1 MTKRLNSKHKVD
13 RRLKVNLWG
22 RPKSPFNSRAYPPG
36 QHGQSKAGK
45 LSDYGIQLQAKQKL
59 KSYYGNM
66 NERQFRNVYKKAIMK
81 KGDTAENLIG
91 LLERRL
97 DAVIY
102 RSKLS
107 NTIFSSRQLI
117 NHGHV
122 RVNGKKVNI
131 SSYQVKEEDSIEIR
145 EKSKQLALI
154 DIALAN
160 KETLV
165 VAGHLIMPM
174 LRMTGASILP
184 VDSEHNAIFQC
195 LKGESDEVI
204 KDVVLTASGGPFR
217 QMSREQMRSVNLQQA
232 LKHPNWKMGPKVTI
246 DSATLM
252 NKGLELIEAKWL
264 FSLPVEKIK
273 AVIHPQSVVHG
284 LVNFADGSCI
294 AHMGSTDMRIPISYA
309 LDYPERMTWQVETLD
324 LVKLS
329 RLDFYEIDPVR
340 FPCFKLAK
348 TVLSSTPEHAVILNA
363 ANEVAVAAFLHDQLV
378 YSEIAELVDRA
389 LNRFSVGAVAKS
401 LDDVIGLDCEVRNQM
416 SELKKDFQDTV
427 KGIKIAVETDT

>member
-1 MTKRLNSKHKVD
+1 MVNQRSLTILGATGSVGKSTLDLVRERPD
-13 RRLKVNLWG
+13 RFKIKGLTAHTNFESLALLALEF
-22 RPKSPFNSRAYPPG
+22 RPDSVVIA
-36 QHGQSKAGK
+36 
-45 LSDYGIQLQAKQKL
+45 DET
-59 KSYYGNM
+59 YY
-66 NERQFRNVYKKAIMK
+66 
-81 KGDTAENLIG
+81 
-91 LLERRL
+91 
-97 DAVIY
+97 
-102 RSKLS
+102 
-107 NTIFSSRQLI
+107 
-117 NHGHV
+117 
-122 RVNGKKVNI
+122 
-131 SSYQVKEEDSIEIR
+131 
-145 EKSKQLALI
+145 KQLKDCLSGTDIVVHAGEDALFALAAVPVDCI
-154 DIALAN
+154 VGAIVGIAGLGSVYSAIQAGQKIALAN

-174 LRMTGASILP
+174 LRRTGASILP

-217 QMSREQMRSVNLQQA
+217 QMSREQMRSVNIQQA

-264 FSLPVEKIK
+264 FGLPVEKIK
-273 AVIHPQSVVHG
+273 AVIHPQSIVHG
-284 LVNFADGSCI
+284 LVNFADGSCV

-309 LDYPERMTWQVETLD
+309 LEYPERMTWQVETLD

-329 RLDFYEIDPVR
+329 RLDFYEIDLDR

-363 ANEVAVAAFLHDQLV
+363 ANEVAVAAFLNDQLV
-378 YSEIAELVDRA
+378 YNEIAEVVDLA
-389 LNRFSVGAVAKS
+389 LNRFSAVAVTKT
-401 LDDVIGLDCEVRNQM
+401 LDDVIGLDYEVRNQM

>member
-1 MTKRLNSKHKVD
+1 MVNQRSLTILGATGSVGKSTLDLVRERPDRFKIKGLTAHTNFESLARLA
-13 RRLKVNLWG
+13 LEF
-22 RPKSPFNSRAYPPG
+22 RPDSVVIA
-36 QHGQSKAGK
+36 
-45 LSDYGIQLQAKQKL
+45 DET
-59 KSYYGNM
+59 YY
-66 NERQFRNVYKKAIMK
+66 
-81 KGDTAENLIG
+81 
-91 LLERRL
+91 
-97 DAVIY
+97 
-102 RSKLS
+102 
-107 NTIFSSRQLI
+107 
-117 NHGHV
+117 
-122 RVNGKKVNI
+122 
-131 SSYQVKEEDSIEIR
+131 
-145 EKSKQLALI
+145 KQLKDCLSGTDIVVHAGEDALFALAAVPVDCI
-154 DIALAN
+154 VGAIVGIAGLGSVHSAIQAGQKIALAN

-174 LRMTGASILP
+174 LRRTGASILP

-195 LKGESDEVI
+195 LKGESGEVI

-264 FSLPVEKIK
+264 FGLPAEKIK

-309 LDYPERMTWQVETLD
+309 LDYPERMTWQAETLD

-329 RLDFYEIDPVR
+329 RLDFYEIDLDR

-363 ANEVAVAAFLHDQLV
+363 ANEVAVAAFLHDQLA
-378 YSEIAELVDRA
+378 YSEIAEVVDRA
-389 LNRFSVGAVAKS
+389 LNRFSAVAVTKT

>member
-1 MTKRLNSKHKVD
+1 MVNQRSLTILGATGSVGKSTLDLVRERPDRFKIKGLTAHTNFESLARLA
-13 RRLKVNLWG
+13 LEF
-22 RPKSPFNSRAYPPG
+22 RPDSVVIA
-36 QHGQSKAGK
+36 
-45 LSDYGIQLQAKQKL
+45 DET
-59 KSYYGNM
+59 YY
-66 NERQFRNVYKKAIMK
+66 
-81 KGDTAENLIG
+81 
-91 LLERRL
+91 
-97 DAVIY
+97 
-102 RSKLS
+102 
-107 NTIFSSRQLI
+107 
-117 NHGHV
+117 
-122 RVNGKKVNI
+122 
-131 SSYQVKEEDSIEIR
+131 
-145 EKSKQLALI
+145 KQLKDCLSGTDIVVHAGEDALFALAAVPVDCI
-154 DIALAN
+154 VGAIVGIAGLGSVHSAIQAGQKIALAN

-174 LRMTGASILP
+174 LRRTGASILP

-195 LKGESDEVI
+195 LKGESGEVI

-217 QMSREQMRSVNLQQA
+217 QMSREQMRSVTLQQA

-264 FSLPVEKIK
+264 FGLPAEKIK

-329 RLDFYEIDPVR
+329 RLDFYEIDLDR

-363 ANEVAVAAFLHDQLV
+363 ANEVAVAAFLNDQLA
-378 YSEIAELVDRA
+378 YSEIAEVVDRA
-389 LNRFSVGAVAKS
+389 LNRFSAVAVTKT

>member
-1 MTKRLNSKHKVD
+1 MVNQRSLTILGATGSVGKSTLDLVRERPDRFNIKGLTAHTNFESLARLA
-13 RRLKVNLWG
+13 LEF
-22 RPKSPFNSRAYPPG
+22 RPDSVVIA
-36 QHGQSKAGK
+36 
-45 LSDYGIQLQAKQKL
+45 DET
-59 KSYYGNM
+59 YY
-66 NERQFRNVYKKAIMK
+66 
-81 KGDTAENLIG
+81 
-91 LLERRL
+91 
-97 DAVIY
+97 
-102 RSKLS
+102 
-107 NTIFSSRQLI
+107 
-117 NHGHV
+117 
-122 RVNGKKVNI
+122 
-131 SSYQVKEEDSIEIR
+131 
-145 EKSKQLALI
+145 KQLKDCLSGTDIVVHAGEDALFALAAVPVDCI
-154 DIALAN
+154 VGAIVGIAGLGAVHSAIQAGQKIALAN

-174 LRMTGASILP
+174 LRRTGASILP

-195 LKGESDEVI
+195 LKGESGEVI

-264 FSLPVEKIK
+264 FGLPAEKIK

-329 RLDFYEIDPVR
+329 RLDFDEIDLDR

-348 TVLSSTPEHAVILNA
+348 TVLSYTPEHAVILNA
-363 ANEVAVAAFLHDQLV
+363 ANEIAVAAFLHDQLV
-378 YSEIAELVDRA
+378 YSEIAEVVDRA
-389 LNRFSVGAVAKS
+389 LNRFSAVTVTKT

>member
-1 MTKRLNSKHKVD
+1 MVNQRSLTILGATGSVGKSTLDLVRERPD
-13 RRLKVNLWG
+13 RFKIKGLTAHTNFESLALLALEF
-22 RPKSPFNSRAYPPG
+22 RPDSVVIADETYYK
-36 QHGQSKAGK
+36 
-45 LSDYGIQLQAKQKL
+45 KL
-59 KSYYGNM
+59 KDSLSGTDIVVHAG
-66 NERQFRNVYKKAIMK
+66 EDALFALAAVPVDCIVGAIVGIAGLGSVYSAIQAGQK
-81 KGDTAENLIG
+81 
-91 LLERRL
+91 
-97 DAVIY
+97 
-102 RSKLS
+102 
-107 NTIFSSRQLI
+107 
-117 NHGHV
+117 
-122 RVNGKKVNI
+122 
-131 SSYQVKEEDSIEIR
+131 
-145 EKSKQLALI
+145 
-154 DIALAN
+154 IALAN

-174 LRMTGASILP
+174 LRRTGASILP
-184 VDSEHNAIFQC
+184 IDSEHNAIFQC

-264 FSLPVEKIK
+264 FGLPVEKIK
-273 AVIHPQSVVHG
+273 AVIHPQSIVHG
-284 LVNFADGSCI
+284 LVNFADGSCV

-309 LDYPERMTWQVETLD
+309 LEYPERMTWQVETLD

-329 RLDFYEIDPVR
+329 RLDFYEIDLDR

-363 ANEVAVAAFLHDQLV
+363 ANEVAVAAFLNDQLV
-378 YSEIAELVDRA
+378 YSEIAELVDLA
-389 LNRFSVGAVAKS
+389 LNRFSAVAVTKT
-401 LDDVIGLDCEVRNQM
+401 LDDVISLDYEVRNQM

-427 KGIKIAVETDT
+427 KGIKIAVETRT

>member
-1 MTKRLNSKHKVD
+1 MVNQRSLTILGATGSVGKSTLDLVRERPDLFNIKGLTAHTNFESLARLA
-13 RRLKVNLWG
+13 LEF
-22 RPKSPFNSRAYPPG
+22 RPDCVVIA
-36 QHGQSKAGK
+36 
-45 LSDYGIQLQAKQKL
+45 DET
-59 KSYYGNM
+59 YY
-66 NERQFRNVYKKAIMK
+66 
-81 KGDTAENLIG
+81 
-91 LLERRL
+91 
-97 DAVIY
+97 
-102 RSKLS
+102 
-107 NTIFSSRQLI
+107 
-117 NHGHV
+117 
-122 RVNGKKVNI
+122 
-131 SSYQVKEEDSIEIR
+131 
-145 EKSKQLALI
+145 KQLKDCLSGTDIVVHAGEDALFALAAVPVDCI
-154 DIALAN
+154 VGAIVGIAGLGAVHSAIQAGQKIALAN

-174 LRMTGASILP
+174 LRSTGASILP

-195 LKGESDEVI
+195 LKGESGEVI

-217 QMSREQMRSVNLQQA
+217 QMSREQMRSVDLQQA

-264 FSLPVEKIK
+264 FGLPAEKIK

-309 LDYPERMTWQVETLD
+309 LEYPERMTWQVETLD

-329 RLDFYEIDPVR
+329 RLDFYEIDLDR

-348 TVLSSTPEHAVILNA
+348 TVLSSTPEYAVILNA
-363 ANEVAVAAFLHDQLV
+363 ANEVAVAAFLNDQLA
-378 YSEIAELVDRA
+378 YSEIAEVVDRA
-389 LNRFSVGAVAKS
+389 LNRFSAVTVTKT

>member
-1 MTKRLNSKHKVD
+1 MVNQRSLTILGATGSVGKSTLDLVRERPDRFNIKGLTAHTNFEFLARLALEFTPDSVVIAD
-13 RRLKVNLWG
+13 ET
-22 RPKSPFNSRAYPPG
+22 
-36 QHGQSKAGK
+36 
-45 LSDYGIQLQAKQKL
+45 
-59 KSYYGNM
+59 YY
-66 NERQFRNVYKKAIMK
+66 
-81 KGDTAENLIG
+81 
-91 LLERRL
+91 
-97 DAVIY
+97 
-102 RSKLS
+102 
-107 NTIFSSRQLI
+107 
-117 NHGHV
+117 
-122 RVNGKKVNI
+122 
-131 SSYQVKEEDSIEIR
+131 
-145 EKSKQLALI
+145 KQLKDCLSGTDIAVHAGEDALFALAAVPVDCI
-154 DIALAN
+154 VGAIVGIAGLGAVHSAIQAGQKIALAN

-165 VAGHLIMPM
+165 VAGHLLMPM
-174 LRMTGASILP
+174 LRKTGASILP

-195 LKGESDEVI
+195 LKGESGEVI

-217 QMSREQMRSVNLQQA
+217 QLSREQMRSVTLQQA

-264 FSLPVEKIK
+264 FGLPAEKIK

-309 LDYPERMTWQVETLD
+309 LDYPERMIWQVETLD

-329 RLDFYEIDPVR
+329 RLDFYEIDLDR

-348 TVLSSTPEHAVILNA
+348 TVLSSTPEYAVILNA
-363 ANEVAVAAFLHDQLV
+363 ANEVAVAAFLNDQLA
-378 YSEIAELVDRA
+378 YSEIAEVVDRA
-389 LNRFSVGAVAKS
+389 LNRFSAEAVTKT

>member
-1 MTKRLNSKHKVD
+1 MVNQRSLTILGATGSVGKSTLDLVRERPDRFNIKGLTAHTNFESLARLA
-13 RRLKVNLWG
+13 LEF
-22 RPKSPFNSRAYPPG
+22 RPDCVVIA
-36 QHGQSKAGK
+36 
-45 LSDYGIQLQAKQKL
+45 DET
-59 KSYYGNM
+59 YY
-66 NERQFRNVYKKAIMK
+66 
-81 KGDTAENLIG
+81 
-91 LLERRL
+91 
-97 DAVIY
+97 
-102 RSKLS
+102 
-107 NTIFSSRQLI
+107 
-117 NHGHV
+117 
-122 RVNGKKVNI
+122 
-131 SSYQVKEEDSIEIR
+131 
-145 EKSKQLALI
+145 KQLKGCLSGTDIVVHAGEDALFALAAVPVDCI
-154 DIALAN
+154 VGAIVGIAGLGAVHSAIQAGQKIALAN

-174 LRMTGASILP
+174 LPRTGASILP
-184 VDSEHNAIFQC
+184 LDSEHNAIFQC
-195 LKGESDEVI
+195 LKGESGEVI

-264 FSLPVEKIK
+264 FGLPVEKIK

-329 RLDFYEIDPVR
+329 RLDFFEIDLDR

-348 TVLSSTPEHAVILNA
+348 TVLSSTPEYAVILNA
-363 ANEVAVAAFLHDQLV
+363 ANEVAVAAFLNDQLA
-378 YSEIAELVDRA
+378 YSEIAEVVDRA
-389 LNRFSVGAVAKS
+389 LNRFSAVTVTKT

-416 SELKKDFQDTV
+416 SELKKDVRDTV

>member
-1 MTKRLNSKHKVD
+1 MVNQRSLTILGATGSVGKSTLDLVRERPDLFKIEGLAAHTNFESLARLA
-13 RRLKVNLWG
+13 LEF
-22 RPKSPFNSRAYPPG
+22 RPDSVVIADG
-36 QHGQSKAGK
+36 T
-45 LSDYGIQLQAKQKL
+45 
-59 KSYYGNM
+59 YY
-66 NERQFRNVYKKAIMK
+66 
-81 KGDTAENLIG
+81 
-91 LLERRL
+91 
-97 DAVIY
+97 
-102 RSKLS
+102 
-107 NTIFSSRQLI
+107 
-117 NHGHV
+117 
-122 RVNGKKVNI
+122 
-131 SSYQVKEEDSIEIR
+131 
-145 EKSKQLALI
+145 KQLKDCLSGTDIAVHAGEDALFALAAAPVDCVVGAI
-154 DIALAN
+154 VGIAGLASIHSAIQAGQKIALAN

-165 VAGHLIMPM
+165 VAGHLFIPM
-174 LRMTGASILP
+174 LCRTGASILP

-195 LKGESDEVI
+195 LKGESGSVI

-217 QMSREQMRSVNLQQA
+217 QMSREQMRSVTLQQA

-264 FSLPVEKIK
+264 FGLPAEKIK

-309 LDYPERMTWQVETLD
+309 LDYPERMTWEVETLD

-329 RLDFYEIDPVR
+329 RLDFNEIDLER

-348 TVLSSTPEHAVILNA
+348 TVLASTPEHAVILNA
-363 ANEVAVAAFLHDQLV
+363 ANEVAVAACLHDQLA
-378 YSEIAELVDRA
+378 YSEIAEVVDRA
-389 LNRFSVGAVAKS
+389 LNRFSAVAVTKT

>member
-1 MTKRLNSKHKVD
+1 MVNQRSLTILGATGSVGKSTLDLVRERPDLFNIKGLTAHTNFESLARLA
-13 RRLKVNLWG
+13 LEF
-22 RPKSPFNSRAYPPG
+22 RPDCVVIA
-36 QHGQSKAGK
+36 
-45 LSDYGIQLQAKQKL
+45 DET
-59 KSYYGNM
+59 YY
-66 NERQFRNVYKKAIMK
+66 
-81 KGDTAENLIG
+81 
-91 LLERRL
+91 
-97 DAVIY
+97 
-102 RSKLS
+102 
-107 NTIFSSRQLI
+107 
-117 NHGHV
+117 
-122 RVNGKKVNI
+122 
-131 SSYQVKEEDSIEIR
+131 
-145 EKSKQLALI
+145 KQLKDCLSGTDIVVHAGEDALFALAAVPVDCI
-154 DIALAN
+154 VGAIVGIAGLGSVHSAIQAGQKIALAN

-174 LRMTGASILP
+174 LRRTGASILP

-195 LKGESDEVI
+195 LKGESGEVI

-264 FSLPVEKIK
+264 FGLPAEKIK

-329 RLDFYEIDPVR
+329 RLDFYEIDLDR

-363 ANEVAVAAFLHDQLV
+363 ANEVAVAAFLHDQLA
-378 YSEIAELVDRA
+378 YSEIAEVVDRA
-389 LNRFSVGAVAKS
+389 LNRFSAVTVTKT

>member
-1 MTKRLNSKHKVD
+1 MVNQRSLTILGATGSVGKSTLDLVRERPDLFNIKGLTAHTNFESLARLA
-13 RRLKVNLWG
+13 LEF
-22 RPKSPFNSRAYPPG
+22 RPDSVVIA
-36 QHGQSKAGK
+36 
-45 LSDYGIQLQAKQKL
+45 DET
-59 KSYYGNM
+59 YY
-66 NERQFRNVYKKAIMK
+66 
-81 KGDTAENLIG
+81 
-91 LLERRL
+91 
-97 DAVIY
+97 
-102 RSKLS
+102 
-107 NTIFSSRQLI
+107 
-117 NHGHV
+117 
-122 RVNGKKVNI
+122 
-131 SSYQVKEEDSIEIR
+131 
-145 EKSKQLALI
+145 KQLKDCLSGTDIVVHAGEDALFALAAVPVDCI
-154 DIALAN
+154 VGAIVGIAGLGSVHSAIQAGQKIALAN

-174 LRMTGASILP
+174 LRRTGASILP

-195 LKGESDEVI
+195 LKGESGEVI

-264 FSLPVEKIK
+264 FGLPAEKIK

-309 LDYPERMTWQVETLD
+309 LDYPERMTWQAETLD

-329 RLDFYEIDPVR
+329 RLDFYEIDLDR

-363 ANEVAVAAFLHDQLV
+363 ANEVAVAAFLNDQLV
-378 YSEIAELVDRA
+378 YSEIAEVVDRA
-389 LNRFSVGAVAKS
+389 LNRFSAVAVTKT

>member
-1 MTKRLNSKHKVD
+1 MVNQRSLTILGATGSVGKSTLDLVRERPDRFNIKGLTAHTNFESLARLA
-13 RRLKVNLWG
+13 LEF
-22 RPKSPFNSRAYPPG
+22 RPDCVVIA
-36 QHGQSKAGK
+36 
-45 LSDYGIQLQAKQKL
+45 DET
-59 KSYYGNM
+59 YY
-66 NERQFRNVYKKAIMK
+66 
-81 KGDTAENLIG
+81 
-91 LLERRL
+91 
-97 DAVIY
+97 
-102 RSKLS
+102 
-107 NTIFSSRQLI
+107 
-117 NHGHV
+117 
-122 RVNGKKVNI
+122 
-131 SSYQVKEEDSIEIR
+131 
-145 EKSKQLALI
+145 KQLKDCLSGTDIVVHAGEDALFALAAVPVDCI
-154 DIALAN
+154 VGAIVGIAGLGAVHSAIQAGQKIALAN

-174 LRMTGASILP
+174 LRRTGASILP

-195 LKGESDEVI
+195 LKGESGEVI

-264 FSLPVEKIK
+264 FDLPVEKIK

-329 RLDFYEIDPVR
+329 RLDFYEIDLDR

-348 TVLSSTPEHAVILNA
+348 TVLSSTPEYAVILNA
-363 ANEVAVAAFLHDQLV
+363 ANEVAVAAFLNDQLA
-378 YSEIAELVDRA
+378 YSEIAEVVDRA
-389 LNRFSVGAVAKS
+389 LNRFSAVTVTKT

>member
-1 MTKRLNSKHKVD
+1 MVNQRSLTILGATGSVGKSTLDLVRERPDRFKIKGLTAHTNFESLARLA
-13 RRLKVNLWG
+13 LEF
-22 RPKSPFNSRAYPPG
+22 RPDSVVIA
-36 QHGQSKAGK
+36 
-45 LSDYGIQLQAKQKL
+45 DET
-59 KSYYGNM
+59 YY
-66 NERQFRNVYKKAIMK
+66 
-81 KGDTAENLIG
+81 
-91 LLERRL
+91 
-97 DAVIY
+97 
-102 RSKLS
+102 
-107 NTIFSSRQLI
+107 
-117 NHGHV
+117 
-122 RVNGKKVNI
+122 
-131 SSYQVKEEDSIEIR
+131 
-145 EKSKQLALI
+145 KQLKDCLSGTDIVVHAGEDALFALAAVPVDCVVAAI
-154 DIALAN
+154 VGIAGLGSVHSAIQAGQKIALAN

-174 LRMTGASILP
+174 LRRTGASILP

-195 LKGESDEVI
+195 LKGESGEVI

-217 QMSREQMRSVNLQQA
+217 QMSREQMRSVTLQQA
-232 LKHPNWKMGPKVTI
+232 LEHPNWKMGPKVTI

-264 FSLPVEKIK
+264 FGLPAEKIK

-329 RLDFYEIDPVR
+329 RLDFYEIDLDR

-348 TVLSSTPEHAVILNA
+348 TVLSSTPEYAVILNA
-363 ANEVAVAAFLHDQLV
+363 ANEVAVAAFLNDQLA
-378 YSEIAELVDRA
+378 YSEIAEVVDRA
-389 LNRFSVGAVAKS
+389 LNRFSAVTVTKT

>member
-1 MTKRLNSKHKVD
+1 MVNQRSLTILGATGSVGKSTLDLVRERPDLFNIKGLTAHTNFESLARLA
-13 RRLKVNLWG
+13 LEF
-22 RPKSPFNSRAYPPG
+22 RPDSVVIA
-36 QHGQSKAGK
+36 
-45 LSDYGIQLQAKQKL
+45 DET
-59 KSYYGNM
+59 YY
-66 NERQFRNVYKKAIMK
+66 
-81 KGDTAENLIG
+81 
-91 LLERRL
+91 
-97 DAVIY
+97 
-102 RSKLS
+102 
-107 NTIFSSRQLI
+107 
-117 NHGHV
+117 
-122 RVNGKKVNI
+122 
-131 SSYQVKEEDSIEIR
+131 
-145 EKSKQLALI
+145 KQLKDCLSGTDIVVHAGEDALFALAAVPVDCI
-154 DIALAN
+154 VGAIVGIAGLGAVHSAIQAGQKIALAN

-174 LRMTGASILP
+174 LRRTGASILP
-184 VDSEHNAIFQC
+184 LDSEHNAIFQC
-195 LKGESDEVI
+195 LKGESGEVI

-264 FSLPVEKIK
+264 FGLPAEKIK

-329 RLDFYEIDPVR
+329 RLDFYEIDLDR

-348 TVLSSTPEHAVILNA
+348 TVLSSTPEYAVILNA
-363 ANEVAVAAFLHDQLV
+363 ANEVAVAAFLNDQLA
-378 YSEIAELVDRA
+378 YSEIAEVVDRA
-389 LNRFSVGAVAKS
+389 LNRFSAVTVTKT

>member
-1 MTKRLNSKHKVD
+1 MVNQRSLTILGATGSVGKSTLDLVRERPD
-13 RRLKVNLWG
+13 RFKIKGLTAHTNFESLALLALEF
-22 RPKSPFNSRAYPPG
+22 RPDSVVIADETYYK
-36 QHGQSKAGK
+36 
-45 LSDYGIQLQAKQKL
+45 KL
-59 KSYYGNM
+59 KDSLSGTDIVVHAG
-66 NERQFRNVYKKAIMK
+66 EDALFALAAVPVDCIVGAIVGIAGLGSVYSAIQAGQK
-81 KGDTAENLIG
+81 
-91 LLERRL
+91 
-97 DAVIY
+97 
-102 RSKLS
+102 
-107 NTIFSSRQLI
+107 
-117 NHGHV
+117 
-122 RVNGKKVNI
+122 
-131 SSYQVKEEDSIEIR
+131 
-145 EKSKQLALI
+145 
-154 DIALAN
+154 IALAN

-174 LRMTGASILP
+174 LRRTGASILP

-264 FSLPVEKIK
+264 FGLPVEKIK

-284 LVNFADGSCI
+284 LVNFVDGSCI

-329 RLDFYEIDPVR
+329 RLDFYEIDLDR

-363 ANEVAVAAFLHDQLV
+363 ANEVAVSAFLNDQLV
-378 YSEIAELVDRA
+378 YSEIAEVIDRA
-389 LNRFSVGAVAKS
+389 LNRFSAVAVTKT
-401 LDDVIGLDCEVRNQM
+401 LDDVIGLDCEVRNQI

>member
-1 MTKRLNSKHKVD
+1 MVNQRSLTILGATGSVGKSALDLVRERPDRFNIKGLTAHTNFESLARLA
-13 RRLKVNLWG
+13 LEF
-22 RPKSPFNSRAYPPG
+22 RPDSVVIA
-36 QHGQSKAGK
+36 
-45 LSDYGIQLQAKQKL
+45 DET
-59 KSYYGNM
+59 YY
-66 NERQFRNVYKKAIMK
+66 
-81 KGDTAENLIG
+81 
-91 LLERRL
+91 
-97 DAVIY
+97 
-102 RSKLS
+102 
-107 NTIFSSRQLI
+107 
-117 NHGHV
+117 
-122 RVNGKKVNI
+122 
-131 SSYQVKEEDSIEIR
+131 
-145 EKSKQLALI
+145 KQLKDCLSGTDIVVHAGEDALFALAAVPVDCI
-154 DIALAN
+154 VGAIVGIAGLGSVHSAIQAGQKIALAN

-174 LRMTGASILP
+174 LRRTGASILP

-195 LKGESDEVI
+195 LKGESGEVI

-264 FSLPVEKIK
+264 FGLPAEKIK

-309 LDYPERMTWQVETLD
+309 LDYPERMNWQVETLD

-329 RLDFYEIDPVR
+329 RLDFYEIDLDR

-348 TVLSSTPEHAVILNA
+348 TVLASTPEHAVILNA
-363 ANEVAVAAFLHDQLV
+363 ANEVAVAAFLNDQLA
-378 YSEIAELVDRA
+378 YSEIAEVVDRA
-389 LNRFSVGAVAKS
+389 LNRFSAVTVTKT

>member
-1 MTKRLNSKHKVD
+1 MENQRSLTILGATGSVGKSTLDLVRERPDRFNIKGLTAHTNFESLARLA
-13 RRLKVNLWG
+13 LEF
-22 RPKSPFNSRAYPPG
+22 RPDSVVIA
-36 QHGQSKAGK
+36 
-45 LSDYGIQLQAKQKL
+45 DET
-59 KSYYGNM
+59 YY
-66 NERQFRNVYKKAIMK
+66 
-81 KGDTAENLIG
+81 
-91 LLERRL
+91 
-97 DAVIY
+97 
-102 RSKLS
+102 
-107 NTIFSSRQLI
+107 
-117 NHGHV
+117 
-122 RVNGKKVNI
+122 
-131 SSYQVKEEDSIEIR
+131 
-145 EKSKQLALI
+145 KQLKDCLSGTDIVVHAGEDALFALAAVPVDCI
-154 DIALAN
+154 VGAIVGIAGLGAVHSAIQAGQKIALAN

-174 LRMTGASILP
+174 LRRTGASILP

-264 FSLPVEKIK
+264 FGLPVEKIK

-329 RLDFYEIDPVR
+329 RLDFYEIDLDR
-340 FPCFKLAK
+340 FPCFQLAK

-363 ANEVAVAAFLHDQLV
+363 ANEIAVAAFLHDQLI
-378 YSEIAELVDRA
+378 YNEIAELVDRA
-389 LNRFSVGAVAKS
+389 LNRFSAAAVTKT
-401 LDDVIGLDCEVRNQM
+401 LDDVFSLDREVRNQM

>member
-1 MTKRLNSKHKVD
+1 MVNQRSLTILGATGSVGKSALDLVRERPD
-13 RRLKVNLWG
+13 RFK
-22 RPKSPFNSRAYPPG
+22 
-36 QHGQSKAGK
+36 
-45 LSDYGIQLQAKQKL
+45 I
-59 KSYYGNM
+59 
-66 NERQFRNVYKKAIMK
+66 
-81 KGDTAENLIG
+81 KGLTAHTNFESLA
-91 LLERRL
+91 R
-97 DAVIY
+97 
-102 RSKLS
+102 
-107 NTIFSSRQLI
+107 
-117 NHGHV
+117 
-122 RVNGKKVNI
+122 
-131 SSYQVKEEDSIEIR
+131 
-145 EKSKQLALI
+145 LALEFRPDRVVI
-154 DIALAN
+154 ADETYYTQLKDCLSGTDIVVHAGQDALFALAAVPVDCIVGAIVGIAGLGAVHSAIQAGQKIALAN

-165 VAGHLIMPM
+165 VAGHILMPM
-174 LRMTGASILP
+174 LRKTGASILP

-195 LKGESDEVI
+195 LKGESGEVI

-264 FSLPVEKIK
+264 FGLPVEKIK

-329 RLDFYEIDPVR
+329 RLDFYEIDLDT

-348 TVLSSTPEHAVILNA
+348 TVLSSTPEYAVILNA
-363 ANEVAVAAFLHDQLV
+363 ANEVAVAAFLNDQLA
-378 YSEIAELVDRA
+378 YSEIAEVVDRA
-389 LNRFSVGAVAKS
+389 LNRFSAVTVTKT

-416 SELKKDFQDTV
+416 SELMKDFQDTV
-427 KGIKIAVETDT
+427 KGIKIAVELDT